1 MVIFDGKT
9 DVFGGITI
17 YSYKY
22 GQLKDLK
29 QSLHDSL
36 DIWRKNAIR
45 GVWFHVDIKDS
56 WWIPVLVEEGFI
68 FHHAQSN
75 YVMLTKWLPEQE
87 ENTLPKYPFTSIGVA
102 GLVVNNAGE
111 VLLMKERRGNYLGWK
126 YPGGAADPQEDIFDA
141 GVREVF
147 EETGV
152 QTEPVCLLC
161 FRHFHGFRFQN
172 NSDLYFVCVMK
183 PVDENHI
190 EVKPCPHE
198 TSACRWM
205 SREDIAKLPSE
216 EFHKFHIS
224 ILERYDQWL
233 ESGRIGCHAEK
244 FEIPEIK
251 KRWMM
256 YYID

>member
-9 DVFGGITI
+9 DIFGGITI

-29 QSLHDSL
+29 QSLRDSL
-36 DIWRKNAIR
+36 EVWKKNAIR
-45 GVWFHVDIKDS
+45 GVW
-56 WWIPVLVEEGFI
+56 
-68 FHHAQSN
+68 
-75 YVMLTKWLPEQE
+75 
-87 ENTLPKYPFTSIGVA
+87 YPFTAIGVA

-111 VLLMKERRGNYLGWK
+111 ILLMKERRGNYLGWK
-126 YPGGAADPQEDIFDA
+126 YPGGAADPHEDIFDA

-161 FRHFHGFRFQN
+161 FRHFHGFRFQD

-216 EFHKFHIS
+216 EFHKFHVS

-233 ESGRIGCHAEK
+233 ENGRIGCHAEK